1 MVNFYSVVSA
11 RYEVMKDKWKDVNLE
26 IYYNKGHDKNLGRM
40 MDALKKSLEYYSKS
54 FSPFQF
60 RQMRIM
66 EFPKYASFAQ
76 SFANTVPFSEGIGF
90 VLDVKEK
97 DPNIPFYVTAHEM
110 GHQWW
115 GHQVTEANVKGNAML
130 SESMS
135 EYSALMVM
143 KHNSKPETMQK
154 FMKINLDEYLYGR
167 SSETKKEMPLSQ
179 VEGQQYIHYNKG
191 SLCMYALQDYI
202 GENAINGALS
212 QYVKDWQYPGPDH
225 PKGRY
230 PTSTDL
236 IGYLRTATP
245 DSLKYLIKDMF
256 ETITL
261 YENKVEK
268 AEYVQNKDKTFEV
281 TLTLNSE
288 KFRAD
293 SSGNQAPI
301 KLNEWIDVGVYG
313 KDAKG
318 EDKLLYLK
326 KHHFTK
332 KDNILKI
339 KVKEEPT
346 KAGIDPINILIDRH
360 SSDNVKV
367 LSRKEAV

>member
-1 MVNFYSVVSA
+1 MYVCFAGLYC
-11 RYEVMKDKWKDVNLE
+11 ED
-26 IYYNKGHDKNLGRM
+26 
-40 MDALKKSLEYYSKS
+40 
-54 FSPFQF
+54 
-60 RQMRIM
+60 RI
-66 EFPKYASFAQ
+66 
-76 SFANTVPFSEGIGF
+76 
-90 VLDVKEK
+90 
-97 DPNIPFYVTAHEM
+97 
-110 GHQWW
+110 
-115 GHQVTEANVKGNAML
+115 
-130 SESMS
+130 
-135 EYSALMVM
+135 
-143 KHNSKPETMQK
+143 NS
-154 FMKINLDEYLYGR
+154 
-167 SSETKKEMPLSQ
+167 
-179 VEGQQYIHYNKG
+179 
-191 SLCMYALQDYI
+191 
-202 GENAINGALS
+202 ALS

-236 IGYLRTATP
+236 ISYLRTATP
-245 DSLKYLIKDMF
+245 DSLKYLITDMF

-293 SSGNQAPI
+293 SSGNQVPI

-332 KDNILKI
+332 KDNTLKI

-360 SSDNVKV
+360 SNDNVKV
-367 LSRKEAV
+367 LSKKEMI